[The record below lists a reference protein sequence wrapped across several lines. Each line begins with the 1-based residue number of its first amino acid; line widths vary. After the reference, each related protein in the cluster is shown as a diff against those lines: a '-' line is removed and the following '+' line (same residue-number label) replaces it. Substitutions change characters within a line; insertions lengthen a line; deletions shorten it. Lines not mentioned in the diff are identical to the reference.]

1 MMNYIW
7 CGMIL
12 LSVIFAMF
20 SGNIETVGETVF
32 SSVQDAV
39 TLTIKM
45 LGMLCFWNGLMQI
58 AEDARLTDKI
68 ASALSPVLN
77 RLFPGIRNDPTAKS
91 AVAMNITA
99 NFLGLGNAAT
109 PLGIASMKQLQKHA
123 LKPSVASNDMIRFVV
138 LNTACIRL
146 IPTTVAMLRHE
157 AGAAAPMDI
166 LPVTV
171 ITSLLSCTSGLIAA
185 YLLEGKKDA

>member
-12 LSVIFAMF
+12 LSVFFAIF
-20 SGNIETVGETVF
+20 SGNIEAVGETVF

-39 TLTIKM
+39 TLTFKM
-45 LGMLCFWNGLMQI
+45 LGMLCFWNGLMQV

-68 ASALSPVLN
+68 ASALSPLLN
-77 RLFPGIRNDPTAKS
+77 RLFPGIRNDSAAKS

-99 NFLGLGNAAT
+99 NLLGLGNAAT
-109 PLGIASMKQLQKHA
+109 PLGIAAMKQLKRHS
-123 LKPSVASNDMIRFVV
+123 LKPETASNDMIRFVV

-157 AGAAAPMDI
+157 AGSAAPMEI

-171 ITSLLSCTSGLIAA
+171 VTSLLSCTMGLLAA
-185 YLLEGKKDA
+185 YLLEGKKNV